1 MPQGAGLRYRPAM
14 KASASVTLQPHVLI
28 VDDDQRI
35 RAMLARF
42 LGDHGMYVTVAGD
55 GVQMFDALGREA
67 ADLIVLD
74 VMLPGESGFS
84 LCRQLQNA
92 ERPIPVILLTAMD
105 GETDRVVGLEL
116 GADDYIVKP
125 FNPRELIARIRAVLR
140 RTYVKADQAQSRR
153 TVYRFADWT
162 LNVSHR
168 SLKSPTG
175 MLTDL
180 TSGEFDLLLAFVE
193 HPQQI
198 LSRDRLLD
206 LARGRNSN
214 PFDRSIDVQI
224 SRLRRKIEANPLDP
238 ALIKTV
244 RNGGYFFAAD
254 VSSEVD
260 GQTA

>member
-1 MPQGAGLRYRPAM
+1 M
-14 KASASVTLQPHVLI
+14 KFSASSTPRPNVLI
-28 VDDDQRI
+28 VDDDRQI

-42 LGDHGMYVTVAGD
+42 LSDHGMCVIAAGD
-55 GVQMFDALGREA
+55 GAQMRDALLHTPV
-67 ADLIVLD
+67 DLIVLD
-74 VMLPGESGFS
+74 VMLPGESGLS
-84 LCRQLQNA
+84 LCRQLQDA
-92 ERPIPVILLTAMD
+92 EQPVPIILLTAMD
-105 GETDRVVGLEL
+105 GEADRVVGLEL

-125 FNPRELIARIRAVLR
+125 FNPSELTARIRAVLR
-140 RTYVKADQAQSRR
+140 RTYIKPDKVQGKRS
-153 TVYRFADWT
+153 VYRFADWT

-168 SLKSPTG
+168 SLTSPTG

-180 TSGEFDLLLAFVE
+180 TSGEFDLLLVFVE
-193 HPQQI
+193 HPQEV

-244 RNGGYFFAAD
+244 RNGGYFFAVD
-254 VSSEVD
+254 VCAKD
-260 GQTA
+260 HRQTA

>member
-1 MPQGAGLRYRPAM
+1 M
-14 KASASVTLQPHVLI
+14 KFSTPSTRQPHVLI
-28 VDDDQRI
+28 VDDDQQI

-42 LGDHGMYVTVAGD
+42 LNDHGLCVTTAGN
-55 GVQMFDALGREA
+55 GVQMRDALGRMPV
-67 ADLIVLD
+67 DLIVLD
-74 VMLPGESGFS
+74 VMLPGESGLS
-84 LCRQLQNA
+84 LCRQLQDA
-92 ERPIPVILLTAMD
+92 ERPVPVILLTAMD
-105 GETDRVVGLEL
+105 GEADRVVGLEL

-125 FNPRELIARIRAVLR
+125 FNPSELIARIRAVLR
-140 RTYVKADQAQSRR
+140 RTYVKPDQAQGKRP
-153 TVYRFADWT
+153 VYRFAGWM

-168 SLKSPTG
+168 SLTSPTG

-193 HPQQI
+193 HPQEI

-224 SRLRRKIEANPLDP
+224 SRLRRKIEARPLDP
-238 ALIKTV
+238 VLIKTV

-254 VSSEVD
+254 VCAED
-260 GQTA
+260 HRQTA

>member
-1 MPQGAGLRYRPAM
+1 M
-14 KASASVTLQPHVLI
+14 KSSASSTPQPHVLI

-42 LGDHGMYVTVAGD
+42 LTDHGMYVTAAGD
-55 GVQMFDALGREA
+55 GVQMLDAMRREP

-74 VMLPGESGFS
+74 VMLPGESGLS
-84 LCRQLQNA
+84 LCRQLQDA
-92 ERPIPVILLTAMD
+92 ERPVPVILLTAMD
-105 GETDRVVGLEL
+105 GEADRVVGLEL

-125 FNPRELIARIRAVLR
+125 FNPSELMARIRAVLR
-140 RTYVKADQAQSRR
+140 RTYVKPDQAQSKRP
-153 TVYRFADWT
+153 VYRFADWT

-168 SLKSPTG
+168 SLTSPTG

-193 HPQQI
+193 HPQQV

-224 SRLRRKIEANPLDP
+224 SRLRRKVETHPLDP

-254 VSSEVD
+254 VCTED
-260 GQTA
+260 NRQTA